1 MSDRNNEVNPEQ
13 VAENETKKIK
23 SFRDEAK
30 NGTPKANLP
39 DCADLDSLEER
50 ARIIAVG
57 MKSGS
62 HHYYRFRKR
71 PS

>member
-23 SFRDEAK
+23 GFRDEAK

-39 DCADLDSLEER
+39 NCTDRDWLDER
-50 ARIIAVG
+50 ERIIAAG

-62 HHYYRFRKR
+62 HHYSRFRKR
-71 PS
+71 LS